1 MKDFFIAD
9 AARFENQPV
18 TSYFLIAS
26 ISARDR
32 KPGGGGSSA
41 NAQYLALTL
50 ADKSGQFEAR
60 MWEDF
65 ADVLATCSAGCYVKA
80 QGQIS
85 KYQGKFQIT
94 LSKLRLAA
102 AVEIDT
108 ADFVPTTQFDIP
120 TMAAELRGYV
130 AAFRNPH
137 LRRLVLSFLDDP
149 TLGPQFIEA
158 PAAKRLHHAWLG
170 GLLEHVL
177 CLVRVCLATAPFY
190 PEVDP
195 DLLVTGAIL
204 HDIGKVREL
213 SWGSSFDYTLEG
225 QLIGHI
231 SIAQGLLHEKIA
243 LLDAEAAAAERTQTP
258 GGPFIAPASGA
269 MSGVQDATGLQ
280 PAESDSSQDGALAPD
295 GTTVLPSGGMHD
307 AAPTPTNDVS
317 SRPESALLAFAP
329 GGVRESDAA
338 YALAPGR
345 SSGLQ
350 PAEPDSSQDGAL
362 APAAA
367 PAESAAEE
375 GASAP
380 GPFPPKLRLLVEH
393 MILSHHGKLEF
404 GSPKLPMT
412 PEAMLL
418 SALDDLEA
426 KFQTLRNEFAA
437 AKASGRPATEPT
449 EWVRSMERPLFN
461 SQAWLAKDSE

>member
-9 AARFENQPV
+9 AARFEGQPV
-18 TSYFLIAS
+18 TSYFLVAA

-32 KPGGGGSSA
+32 KPSG
-41 NAQYLALTL
+41 QYLALTL

-65 ADVLATCSAGCYVKA
+65 AEALATCSSGCYVKV
-80 QGQIS
+80 QGTVS

-94 LSKLRLAA
+94 LTKMRLAA

-108 ADFVPTTQFDIP
+108 ADFVPTSQYDIP
-120 TMAAELRGYV
+120 TMAAELRGHV
-130 AAFRNPH
+130 AAFRNVH
-137 LRRLVLSFLDDP
+137 LQRLVLAFLDDP
-149 TLGPQFIEA
+149 KLGPQFIEA

-243 LLDAEAAAAERTQTP
+243 LLDAATP
-258 GGPFIAPASGA
+258 
-269 MSGVQDATGLQ
+269 
-280 PAESDSSQDGALAPD
+280 
-295 GTTVLPSGGMHD
+295 
-307 AAPTPTNDVS
+307 
-317 SRPESALLAFAP
+317 
-329 GGVRESDAA
+329 
-338 YALAPGR
+338 
-345 SSGLQ
+345 
-350 PAEPDSSQDGAL
+350 
-362 APAAA
+362 
-367 PAESAAEE
+367 EE
-375 GASAP
+375 
-380 GPFPPKLRLLVEH
+380 PFPQPLRLLIEH

-426 KFQTLRNEFAA
+426 KFQTLRNEFAG
-437 AKASGRPATEPT
+437 AKAAGRSVSEPT
-449 EWVRSMERPLFN
+449 EWVRSMERPLFD
-461 SQAWLAKDSE
+461 SQAWLEIALPSGEAEKH